1 MSAGIESTDGA
12 IGTAEAAEA
21 AGVGELSEFE
31 VARDSGELTS
41 AQIDRGFFLLALT
54 SFVYYVGFQINQ
66 AIQPNFFRDVIGLNG
81 AQNGYIVAIREVPG
95 FLLIFVAAFLLR
107 KGLSRAASIAL
118 LITGVGF
125 CLFAFTNSFYQ
136 LIIPTLI
143 SSVGYHSF
151 MQLQPA
157 LGLSLTRKG
166 NEGTL
171 LGRINGIG
179 FLGSLLGLVGVFI
192 LLTWIERKYGTLT
205 GYQDPYL
212 RGLFFVMLIS
222 GVIGAILI
230 SRFPMSRTDR
240 ASAASAPR
248 IVWRKEYYLYYA
260 LTFLDGGRQQIYF
273 AFAPFVLVEEF
284 NVDTRT
290 MTLLL
295 IITALLNWRAG
306 PPIGRLVDRIGERRF
321 LTAAYIAHFFVF
333 LGFALSRNVWL
344 LYGFY
349 LGYQFLFLF
358 SVGTTT
364 YLKKI
369 ARREDIAPSLAMG
382 VSLAHVTAIIVPVL
396 GSALW
401 SRLGYQFPFLFGT
414 VFVVISLILTQRI
427 NPSTQGFNAKPA
439 ARSS

>member
-1 MSAGIESTDGA
+1 MAT
-12 IGTAEAAEA
+12 
-21 AGVGELSEFE
+21 
-31 VARDSGELTS
+31 
-41 AQIDRGFFLLALT
+41 
-54 SFVYYVGFQINQ
+54 
-66 AIQPNFFRDVIGLNG
+66 
-81 AQNGYIVAIREVPG
+81 VAIREVPG

-179 FLGSLLGLVGVFI
+179 FLGSLHRAGWRLHLAH
-192 LLTWIERKYGTLT
+192 LDRTEYGTLT

>member
-1 MSAGIESTDGA
+1 MSAGIEATDGA

-21 AGVGELSEFE
+21 AGVGEISEL
-31 VARDSGELTS
+31 ASDPHGGELTS
-41 AQIDRGFFLLALT
+41 AQIERGFFLLAIT
-54 SFVYYVGFQINQ
+54 SFIYYVGFQIVQ
-66 AIQPNFFRDVIGLNG
+66 AIQPNFFRDVLGMNG
-81 AQNGYIVAIREVPG
+81 AQNGYLIAIREVPG

-107 KGLSRAASIAL
+107 KGLSRAAAISL
-118 LITGVGF
+118 LITGIGF
-125 CLFAFTNSFYQ
+125 SLFAFSNSFYA
-136 LIIPTLI
+136 LVIPTLI
-143 SSVGYHSF
+143 SSIGYHSF

-179 FLGSLLGLVGVFI
+179 FLGSLLGLVGVFV
-192 LLTWIERKYGTLT
+192 LLTWIERRHGTLT

-212 RGLFFVMLIS
+212 RGLFFVILIS
-222 GVIGAILI
+222 GVVGAILI
-230 SRFPMSRTDR
+230 SRFPVSQFDR
-240 ASAASAPR
+240 AAASSAPR

-260 LTFLDGGRQQIYF
+260 LTFLDGSRQQIYF

-284 NVDTRT
+284 GVDTRT

-321 LTAAYIAHFFVF
+321 LTIAYIAHFFVF
-333 LGFALSRNVWL
+333 LGFALSRNLWL

-369 ARREDIAPSLAMG
+369 ARREDVAPSLAMG
-382 VSLAHVTAIIVPVL
+382 VSLAHLTAIVVPII

-401 SRLGYQFPFLFGT
+401 SRLGYQFPFMFGT
-414 VFVVISLILTQRI
+414 VFVVISLILTQRLDADR
-427 NPSTQGFNAKPA
+427 QGFNAPGHS
-439 ARSS
+439 R

>member
-1 MSAGIESTDGA
+1 MSAEIESADA
-12 IGTAEAAEA
+12 AFGTAEAASA

-31 VARDSGELTS
+31 IDANAGELTS
-41 AQIDRGFFLLALT
+41 AQIDRGFFLLAVT
-54 SFVYYVGFQINQ
+54 SFIYYVGFQIVQ
-66 AIQPNFFRDVIGLNG
+66 AIQPNFFRDVLGMNG
-81 AQNGYIVAIREVPG
+81 AQNGYLIAIREIPG

-107 KGLSRAASIAL
+107 KGLSRAAAISL
-118 LITGVGF
+118 LVTGVGF
-125 CLFAFTNSFYQ
+125 CLFAFSNSFYQ

-143 SSVGYHSF
+143 SSIGYHSF

-179 FLGSLLGLVGVFI
+179 FLGSLIGLSGVFI
-192 LLTWIERKYGTLT
+192 LLTYIERQHGTLT
-205 GYQDPYL
+205 GYQDRYL
-212 RGLFFVMLIS
+212 RGLFFVILIS
-222 GVIGAILI
+222 GIVGAFLI
-230 SRFPMSRTDR
+230 FRFPVSARDK
-240 ASAASAPR
+240 ASASSAPR

-260 LTFLDGGRQQIYF
+260 LTFLDGSRQQIYF

-284 NVDTRT
+284 NVDTRK

-306 PPIGRLVDRIGERRF
+306 PPIGRLVDQIGEKRF
-321 LTAAYIAHFFVF
+321 LTIAYIAHFFVF
-333 LGFALSRNVWL
+333 LGFAFSRNVWL
-344 LYGFY
+344 LYAFY

-382 VSLAHVTAIIVPVL
+382 VSLAHLTAIVVPII
-396 GSALW
+396 GAALW
-401 SRLGYQFPFLFGT
+401 SRLGYQFPFMFGT
-414 VFVVISLILTQRI
+414 VFVVFSLILTQRLDAK
-427 NPSTQGFNAKPA
+427 TQGFNAPG
-439 ARSS
+439 SSH